1 MKNILVPTDFS
12 HDAYCALFHA
22 AKLFASKPTTFHILH
37 VFDEYTPLQGKKTML
52 FGSKKRLKEIQIAS
66 EEQLTSI
73 FHKIVLDNDNPQH
86 QFRIISKKGVLAKT
100 INKLIPEYDIELVV
114 MGSKG
119 QTGAKEIFLGS
130 NTMQVVNRIKHCPVL
145 AVPRQVDYKTPKEIA
160 FVTDFKKGC
169 EKKTLAP
176 LLFLASLHGA
186 TVHVMH
192 ITEEEILD
200 KEQESYRKL
209 LELSLKGVNHTFHR
223 IHDFDDKARVIN
235 TFLDKLN
242 LDMFAMVYHKHN
254 FFDRLMRE
262 PVIRDVSMYAE
273 TPFLILPC
281 RD

>member
-1 MKNILVPTDFS
+1 MKNILVATDFS
-12 HDAYCALFHA
+12 HDAYCALFYA
-22 AKLFASKPTTFHILH
+22 AKLFSSRPATFHILH
-37 VFDEYTPLQGKKTML
+37 VFDEYTPLDGKRTMM

-66 EEQLTSI
+66 EEQLTRT
-73 FHKIVLDNDNPQH
+73 FHKIVLDSAHPQH
-86 QFRIISKKGVLAKT
+86 RFRTISKKGILTKT
-100 INKLIPEYDIELVV
+100 VNKLIPEYDIDLVV
-114 MGSKG
+114 MGVKG

-130 NTMQVVNRIKHCPVL
+130 NTMQVVNTVKHCPVL
-145 AVPRQVDYKTPKEIA
+145 AVPRQIDFKTPKEIA

-176 LLFLASLHGA
+176 LLFLASLHRA

-200 KEQESYRKL
+200 KDQESYRKL
-209 LELSLKGVNHTFHR
+209 LELSLKDVNQTFHR
-223 IHDFDDKARVIN
+223 IHDFDDKARVID
-235 TFLDKLN
+235 TFLDKLH
-242 LDMFAMVYHKHN
+242 LDMFAMVYHKHS

-262 PVIRDVSMYAE
+262 PVIRDVSMYTE